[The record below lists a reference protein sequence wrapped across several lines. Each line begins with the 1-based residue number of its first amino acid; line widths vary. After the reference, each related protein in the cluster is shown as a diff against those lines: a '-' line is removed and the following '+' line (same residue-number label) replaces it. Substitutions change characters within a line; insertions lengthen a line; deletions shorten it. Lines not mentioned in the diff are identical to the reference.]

1 MTADR
6 SLIFSA
12 IGSPLGPRGLMMK
25 HLSAF
30 GSAIWNG
37 ALTLLAVAAS
47 GSIRSSA
54 VLSVASLIAV
64 FAGAPSAAVEW
75 ATKEEAIAL
84 VKRAVAIITERGPE
98 KAYAEITRRFHD
110 RDLYITV
117 IDLDG
122 KVLAHGQRANLIG
135 RNLINS
141 KDPDD
146 KLFIK
151 ERVELA
157 REQSA
162 FWQNYKWL
170 NPATKEIEPQEA
182 YCERLNDTVV
192 CGGVYSF

>member
-1 MTADR
+1 MFGR
-6 SLIFSA
+6 RVRI
-12 IGSPLGPRGLMMK
+12 RGKIM
-25 HLSAF
+25 
-30 GSAIWNG
+30 I
-37 ALTLLAVAAS
+37 
-47 GSIRSSA
+47 IRTST
-54 VLSVASLIAV
+54 VLSVASLIGA
-64 FAGAPSAAVEW
+64 FAGAPGAAGEW

-84 VKRAVAIITERGPE
+84 VKRAVVTITERGPE

-117 IDLDG
+117 INLDG
-122 KVLAHGQRANLIG
+122 KVLAHGQRGNNLVG
-135 RNLINS
+135 RNLINA
-141 KDPDD
+141 KDPDG

-162 FWQNYKWL
+162 FWHNYKWL

-182 YCERLNDTVV
+182 YCERLNETMV